1 MMTCEKSN
9 PELIEC
15 ARGRGILNHALEAHL
30 AACETCRDRW
40 EAERELTSHLRAMRI
55 ASVPPSIEWS
65 KAILMREFDAS
76 RRRDRQV
83 RWMWAMS
90 SAAILVLS
98 VVAVRDVWVRPGA
111 GQNVT
116 GIVKAQ
122 TYTPREY
129 PQEAF
134 APAEEAGE
142 KGFIRL
148 PFALDPAPGETFEI
162 VRTQLDPAQLTRMGV
177 SVDPSLTGTLQAD
190 VMVGEDG
197 LAQAV
202 RLSNDDEGY

>member
-1 MMTCEKSN
+1 MTCEKAN

-15 ARGRGILNHALEAHL
+15 ARGRGIPNQALETHL
-30 AACETCRDRW
+30 ATCENCRERW
-40 EAERELTSHLRAMRI
+40 ESERELTSHLRAMRI

-65 KAILMREFDAS
+65 KAVLMREFDAG
-76 RRRDRQV
+76 RRRERQV

-116 GIVKAQ
+116 GIVRAQ

-129 PQEAF
+129 PQETF

-148 PFALDPAPGETFEI
+148 PFALDPAPGETFAI
-162 VRTQLDPAQLTRMGV
+162 VRTQLDPAQLARMGV
-177 SVDPSLTGTLQAD
+177 TVDPNLTGTQQAD

-202 RLSNDDEGY
+202 RLSNDDQGY

>member
-1 MMTCEKSN
+1 MTCEKAN
-9 PELIEC
+9 PELVEC
-15 ARGRGILNHALEAHL
+15 ARGHGVPNQALETHL

-40 EAERELTSHLRAMRI
+40 EAERDLTSHLRAMRI
-55 ASVPPSIEWS
+55 AGAPGSIEWS
-65 KAILMREFDAS
+65 KALLMREFDAN
-76 RRRDRQV
+76 RRRERQV

-98 VVAVRDVWVRPGA
+98 VVAVRDVWVRPTA
-111 GQNVT
+111 SRNAIR
-116 GIVKAQ
+116 IVKTQ

-134 APAEEAGE
+134 LPAEEAGE

-177 SVDPSLTGTLQAD
+177 TVDPNLTGTQQAD

-202 RLSNDDEGY
+202 RLSNDDVGY